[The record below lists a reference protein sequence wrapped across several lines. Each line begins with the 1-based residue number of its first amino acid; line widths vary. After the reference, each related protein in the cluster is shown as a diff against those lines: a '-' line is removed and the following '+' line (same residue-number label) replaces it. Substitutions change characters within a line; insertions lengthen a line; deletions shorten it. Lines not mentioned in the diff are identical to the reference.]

1 MSMALPIGRLVQS
14 RFAAIWMALAA
25 LIVVTLAIGP
35 ATLNESSLSTVTPLA
50 AVLAIAAFGQTL
62 VIMTGGI
69 DLSIPS
75 VMTMVG
81 IVLLKVSGG
90 TDDNLVKAIVL
101 VLAASALIGFVDG
114 VLITLFGLNA
124 LVVTLAMGQLVLGIT
139 LWYRGALLA
148 ESEVPPTLARWAGE
162 KVYVFSYFVFV
173 ALVLLVLLTIAL
185 HHTPAGRR
193 FVATGTNPTAAAVAG
208 VRVRSYQIGAYTVA
222 ALFYGVAGL
231 LLASF
236 VRSPGE
242 DLGGPYLLATV
253 VVVVL
258 GGASLAGGPASFVA
272 TAGGVIFIVV
282 LNQLLRVKGLSTGY
296 QVLTQG
302 IVLALGMA
310 FLAGVGASSPAV
322 LVRNVR
328 RFFGARSGAGRAAGN
343 DQMRGGD
350 GRGVPAN

>member
-1 MSMALPIGRLVQS
+1 MVTARLSPRRLAQS
-14 RFAAIWMALAA
+14 RFAAIWVALAV
-25 LIVVTLAIGP
+25 LIVITLLIGP
-35 ATLNESSLSTVTPLA
+35 STLSEQSLSIVTPLA
-50 AVLAIAAFGQTL
+50 SVLAIAAFGQTL

-69 DLSIPS
+69 DLSIPP

-90 TDDNLVKAIVL
+90 TDDDLVKAIAL
-101 VLAASALIGFVDG
+101 VFLLAALIGFVNG
-114 VLITLFGLNA
+114 VLITLFRLNA

-148 ESEVPPTLARWAGE
+148 ESEVPPALASWASE
-162 KVYVFSYFVFV
+162 KVYVFSHFVFV
-173 ALVLLVLLTIAL
+173 ALGLLVLLTFAL
-185 HHTPAGRR
+185 HLTPAGRR

-208 VRVRSYQIGAYTVA
+208 IRVRTYQIGAYTLA
-222 ALFYGVAGL
+222 GLFYGLAGL

-242 DLGGPYLLATV
+242 DLGNPYLLATV

-272 TAGGVIFIVV
+272 TTGGVLFIVV
-282 LNQLLRVKGLSTGY
+282 MNQLLRVKGLSTGY
-296 QVLTQG
+296 QVLTEG

-310 FLAGVGASSPAV
+310 FLAGVEVARSPALLLRNAAR
-322 LVRNVR
+322 LVGVR
-328 RFFGARSGAGRAAGN
+328 RAA
-343 DQMRGGD
+343 DQH
-350 GRGVPAN
+350 

>member
-1 MSMALPIGRLVQS
+1 MAVPPLGRLLQS
-14 RFAAIWMALAA
+14 RFAAIWIALAV
-25 LIVVTLAIGP
+25 LIVITLAIGP
-35 ATLNESSLSTVTPLA
+35 STLNESSLSTVTPLA
-50 AVLAIAAFGQTL
+50 AVLAIAALGQTL

-90 TDDNLVKAIVL
+90 TDSHLVKAVVL
-101 VLAASALIGFVDG
+101 VFALSALIGFLNG
-114 VLITLFGLNA
+114 VLVTMFRLNA
-124 LVVTLAMGQLVLGIT
+124 LVVTLAMGQLVLGLT

-148 ESEVPPTLARWAGE
+148 ESEVPPALARWAGD

-173 ALVLLVLLTIAL
+173 ALGLVVVLTIVL
-185 HHTPAGRR
+185 HHTTVGRR
-193 FVATGTNPTAAAVAG
+193 FVATGTNPMAAAVAG
-208 VRVRSYQIGAYTVA
+208 VRIRAYQIGAYTLA
-222 ALFYGVAGL
+222 AVFSALAGL

-272 TAGGVIFIVV
+272 TTGGVIFITL

-302 IVLALGMA
+302 LVLALGMA
-310 FLAGVGASSPAV
+310 FLSGVEV
-322 LVRNVR
+322 
-328 RFFGARSGAGRAAGN
+328 ARSPVLLLRNAGRLLGAKSGLARAAAS
-343 DQMRGGD
+343 DEVRGG
-350 GRGVPAN
+350 GS

>member
-1 MSMALPIGRLVQS
+1 MALPIARLVQS

-25 LIVVTLAIGP
+25 LILVTLAIGP
-35 ATLNESSLSTVTPLA
+35 STLNESSLSTVTPLA

-114 VLITLFGLNA
+114 VLITMFGLNA

-208 VRVRSYQIGAYTVA
+208 VRVRAYQIGAYTVA
-222 ALFYGVAGL
+222 SLFYGVAGL

-310 FLAGVGASSPAV
+310 FLAGVKGASSPAV
-322 LVRNVR
+322 LMRNVR
-328 RFFGARSGAGRAAGN
+328 RFFGGSGAGRAAGH
-343 DQMRGGD
+343 DEMRGGD

>member
-1 MSMALPIGRLVQS
+1 MQS
-14 RFAAIWMALAA
+14 RFAAIWLAFVV
-25 LIVVTLAIGP
+25 LVVVTLLIGP
-35 ATLNESSLSTVTPLA
+35 STLSEQSLSTVTPLA
-50 AVLAIAAFGQTL
+50 SVLAIAAFGQTL

-69 DLSIPS
+69 DLSIPP

-90 TDDNLVKAIVL
+90 TDDSLVTAIVL
-101 VLAASALIGFVDG
+101 VVVLSALIGFVNG
-114 VLITLFGLNA
+114 VLITLFRLNA
-124 LVVTLAMGQLVLGIT
+124 LVVTLAVGQLVLGIT

-148 ESEVPPTLARWAGE
+148 ESEVPPALASWAGE

-173 ALVLLVLLTIAL
+173 ALGLLAILTIAL
-185 HHTPAGRR
+185 HVTPGGRR

-208 VRVRSYQIGAYTVA
+208 IRVRSYQIGAYTLA
-222 ALFYGVAGL
+222 GLFYGLAGL

-242 DLGGPYLLATV
+242 DLGNPYLLSTV

-272 TAGGVIFIVV
+272 TTGGVLFIVL
-282 LNQLLRVKGLSTGY
+282 LNQLLRVKGLSTGW
-296 QVLTQG
+296 QVLTEG

-310 FLAGVGASSPAV
+310 FLAGVEVARSPALLLRNAAR
-322 LVRNVR
+322 LVGVR
-328 RFFGARSGAGRAAGN
+328 PAGQR
-343 DQMRGGD
+343 
-350 GRGVPAN
+350 